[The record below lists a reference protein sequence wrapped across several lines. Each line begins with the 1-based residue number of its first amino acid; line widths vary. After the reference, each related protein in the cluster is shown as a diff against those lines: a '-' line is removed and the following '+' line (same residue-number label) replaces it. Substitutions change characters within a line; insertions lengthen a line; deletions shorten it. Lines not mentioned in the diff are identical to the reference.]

1 MQRLMNAKVED
12 TKLNAQIVMKLMV
25 PLRPALS
32 SYITGALGLV
42 LQFDKGSVC
51 VCVTTS
57 SIRTQEPE
65 YYTLMRK
72 LQNNLS
78 VCVLEIYI

>member
-42 LQFDKGSVC
+42 LQLTKGVSVC
-51 VCVTTS
+51 VCVC
-57 SIRTQEPE
+57 
-65 YYTLMRK
+65 
-72 LQNNLS
+72 
-78 VCVLEIYI
+78 VCVCVSPPVVLELKNQSIPP

>member
-1 MQRLMNAKVED
+1 MQRLMNAKGED

-32 SYITGALGLV
+32 SYIAGALGLV

-51 VCVTTS
+51 VCVCVS
-57 SIRTQEPE
+57 PP
-65 YYTLMRK
+65 
-72 LQNNLS
+72 
-78 VCVLEIYI
+78 VVLELKNQSIPP

>member
-1 MQRLMNAKVED
+1 MQRLMNAKGED

-25 PLRPALS
+25 PLRSALS

-51 VCVTTS
+51 VCVC
-57 SIRTQEPE
+57 
-65 YYTLMRK
+65 
-72 LQNNLS
+72 
-78 VCVLEIYI
+78 VCVCACHHQ